1 MLRLEFKEEFDC
13 VSRAVTPSI
22 KTLWLSGVLTL
33 KKVKSINTN
42 LFRLQHIASHCYQD
56 QDHGQGGPLHPPILH
71 YHPRRQH
78 CPDRRSWVTLFRGSK
93 LGEQHPGH
101 DCDTGQS
108 PGLRPFVDKL
118 IHWTLQTD
126 PQFPLDRSWNL
137 SPPGRLRAQN
147 AVSTRQTRQEHRELQ
162 QHRQLQLFQHR

>member
-108 PGLRPFVDKL
+108 PGLRPFVDKPHSL
-118 IHWTLQTD
+118 DIANWSSVSIGSELESGSPQIQSCRTLC
-126 PQFPLDRSWNL
+126 PL
-137 SPPGRLRAQN
+137 GRHGSNIAR
-147 AVSTRQTRQEHRELQ
+147 
-162 QHRQLQLFQHR
+162 